1 MNTVNSIGL
10 ITRFSDQFFDKV
22 YKQDSVT
29 SVLDTTDERV
39 KFIGA
44 KTVKIAKMQFGGLSN
59 YYRNNDN
66 KDEVGI
72 APAGTQFYGSAGFGY
87 QQSSAKMQW
96 ETFTLSQDRAASFP
110 IEYFDDEESGGLLVG
125 NAVTEISRTIIVPEI
140 DAYALS
146 TLAAKAG
153 KKATTEGGITPANA
167 LSALNDAFL
176 YFEEHE
182 VPAADQVIYVSPAFM
197 KALRESTQI
206 TRFIEP
212 TPGEKKVS
220 YKITEYE
227 GRTLITVPPTRFR
240 TDYKAYDG
248 GYGFGSDSKLINF
261 LAVSKSAVIHIKKYE
276 KVKIVSG
283 DLNLAANGF
292 DGYTVYARVYHDV
305 FVPDNKKVGIYAN
318 VAAATSTSDLP
329 AKLTVTN
336 DKLNIASIEIEPA
349 DQAALA
355 VKLKT
360 TPEGTIKVGDK
371 LDPANVDLIHVGD
384 TFSAGK
390 VKFYAMSGNYTVLAI
405 AEVTFTST

>member
-10 ITRFSDQFFDKV
+10 ITKYSDQFFDKV

-29 SVLDTTDERV
+29 SILDTTDERV

-59 YYRNNDN
+59 YYRNNT
-66 KDEVGI
+66 EAGS

-87 QQSSAKMQW
+87 QQSNAKMQW

-146 TLAAKAG
+146 TLAANAG
-153 KKATTEGGITPANA
+153 KSVPEAITSANA

-212 TPGEKKVS
+212 APGEKKVS

-318 VAAATSTSDLP
+318 IAETASTSDLP

-336 DKLNIASIEIEPA
+336 DKLKIASIEIEPA
-349 DQAALA
+349 DRAAIA
-355 VKLKT
+355 VKT
-360 TPEGTIKVGDK
+360 SQTGTINVGDK
-371 LDPANVDLIHVGD
+371 LDPAKVDLIHVGD
-384 TFSAGK
+384 TFSAGAT
-390 VKFYAMSGNYTVLAI
+390 KFYAISGNYTVLAVTS
-405 AEVTFTST
+405 VTFAS

>member
-10 ITRFSDQFFDKV
+10 ITKYSDQFFDKV

-59 YYRNNDN
+59 YYRNNA
-66 KDEVGI
+66 EAGS

-87 QQSSAKMQW
+87 QQSNAKMQW

-146 TLAAKAG
+146 TLAANAG
-153 KKATTEGGITPANA
+153 KQATTEGGITSANA

-212 TPGEKKVS
+212 APGEKKVS

-248 GYGFGSDSKLINF
+248 GYGFGPNSKLINF

-318 VAAATSTSDLP
+318 VAEAASTSDLP

-336 DKLNIASIEIEPA
+336 DKLKITSIEIEPA
-349 DQAALA
+349 NNQVAFA
-355 VKLKT
+355 VKT
-360 TPEGTIKVGDK
+360 SQTGTINVGDK
-371 LDPANVDLIHVGD
+371 LDPAKVDLIHVGD
-384 TFSAGK
+384 TFSAGAT
-390 VKFYAMSGNYTVLAI
+390 KFYAISGNYTVLAVTT
-405 AEVTFTST
+405 VTFAN

>member
-10 ITRFSDQFFDKV
+10 ITKYSDQFFDKV

-29 SVLDTTDERV
+29 SILDTTDERV

-59 YYRNNDN
+59 YYRNNAN
-66 KDEVGI
+66 DEVAK

-87 QQSSAKMQW
+87 QQSNAKMQW

-146 TLAAKAG
+146 TLAANAG
-153 KKATTEGGITPANA
+153 TTKSEAITSANA

-240 TDYKAYDG
+240 TKYKAYDG
-248 GYGFGSDSKLINF
+248 GYGFDTGSMPINL

-305 FVPDNKKVGIYAN
+305 FVPDNKKFGIYAN
-318 VAAATSTSDLP
+318 VATEAGTSDLP
-329 AKLTVTN
+329 AKLTVTK
-336 DKLNIASIEIEPA
+336 DGTKIKSIEIEPA
-349 DQAALA
+349 NNQVAFA
-355 VKLKT
+355 VKT
-360 TPEGTIKVGDK
+360 TQTGTINIGDK
-371 LDPANVDLIHVGD
+371 LDPAKVDLIHVGD
-384 TFSAGK
+384 TFSTGT
-390 VKFYAMSGNYTVLAI
+390 VKFYAISGNYTVLDI
-405 AEVTFTST
+405 ASVTF

>member
-10 ITRFSDQFFDKV
+10 ITKYSDQFFDKV

-59 YYRNNDN
+59 YYRNNA
-66 KDEVGI
+66 EAGS

-87 QQSSAKMQW
+87 QQSNAKMQW

-146 TLAAKAG
+146 TLEANAG
-153 KKATTEGGITPANA
+153 KSVPEAITSANA

-206 TRFIEP
+206 TRFIDS
-212 TPGEKKVS
+212 TPGEKKVN

-240 TDYKAYDG
+240 TKYKAYDG
-248 GYGFGSDSKLINF
+248 GYGFDSTSKPINF

-276 KVKIVSG
+276 KVKIISG

-305 FVPDNKKVGIYAN
+305 FVPDNKKFGIYAN
-318 VAAATSTSDLP
+318 VATEAGTSDLP
-329 AKLTVTN
+329 AKLTVTK
-336 DKLNIASIEIEPA
+336 DGTKIKSIEIEPA
-349 DQAALA
+349 NNQVAFA
-355 VKLKT
+355 VKT
-360 TPEGTIKVGDK
+360 TQTGTINVGDK
-371 LDPANVDLIHVGD
+371 LDPAKVDLIHVGD
-384 TFSAGK
+384 TFSTGT
-390 VKFYAMSGNYTVLAI
+390 VKFYAISGNYTVLDI
-405 AEVTFTST
+405 ASVTF

>member
-10 ITRFSDQFFDKV
+10 IIKYSDQFFDKV

-59 YYRNNDN
+59 YYRNNA
-66 KDEVGI
+66 EAGS

-146 TLAAKAG
+146 TLAANAG
-153 KKATTEGGITPANA
+153 TAKSEAITSANA

-212 TPGEKKVS
+212 APGEKKVS

-305 FVPDNKKVGIYAN
+305 FVLDNKKVGIYAN
-318 VAAATSTSDLP
+318 VATEAGTSDLP
-329 AKLTVTN
+329 AKLTVTK
-336 DKLNIASIEIEPA
+336 DGTKIKSIEIEPA
-349 DQAALA
+349 SQAALA

-360 TPEGTIKVGDK
+360 TPEGTLNVGDK

-384 TFSAGK
+384 TFSTGK
-390 VKFYAMSGNYTVLAI
+390 VKFYAMSGNYTILAI
-405 AEVTFTST
+405 TEVTF

>member
-10 ITRFSDQFFDKV
+10 ITKYSDQFFDKV

-29 SVLDTTDERV
+29 SILDTTDERV

-59 YYRNNDN
+59 YYRNNSEAAN
-66 KDEVGI
+66 

-87 QQSSAKMQW
+87 QQSNAKMQW

-146 TLAAKAG
+146 TLAANAG
-153 KKATTEGGITPANA
+153 TTKSEAITSANA

-240 TDYKAYDG
+240 TKYKAYDG
-248 GYGFGSDSKLINF
+248 GYGFDTGSMPINL

-305 FVPDNKKVGIYAN
+305 FVPDNKKFGIYAN
-318 VAAATSTSDLP
+318 VATEAGTSDLP
-329 AKLTVTN
+329 AKLTVTKDGSN
-336 DKLNIASIEIEPA
+336 KIASIEIEPA
-349 DQAALA
+349 SQAAIA
-355 VKLKT
+355 VKT
-360 TPEGTIKVGDK
+360 TQTGEIKVGTK
-371 LDPANVDLIHVGD
+371 LDPAKVNLIHVGD
-384 TFSAGK
+384 ALTTGAN
-390 VKFYAMSGNYTVLAI
+390 KFYAMSGNYTVLA
-405 AEVTFTST
+405 ETSVTGS

>member
-10 ITRFSDQFFDKV
+10 ITQFSDKYFDKV

-59 YYRNNDN
+59 YYRNNA
-66 KDEVGI
+66 EAGS

-87 QQSSAKMQW
+87 QQSNAKMQW

-146 TLAAKAG
+146 TLAANAG
-153 KKATTEGGITPANA
+153 KQATTEGGITSANA

-212 TPGEKKVS
+212 APGEKKVS

-248 GYGFGSDSKLINF
+248 GYGFGSNSKLINF

-318 VAAATSTSDLP
+318 IAESASTSDLP

-336 DKLNIASIEIEPA
+336 DKLKIASIVIEPA
-349 DQAALA
+349 DRAAIA
-355 VKLKT
+355 VKT
-360 TPEGTIKVGDK
+360 TQTGTIKVGDK
-371 LDPANVDLIHVGD
+371 LDPAKVDLIHVGD
-384 TFSAGK
+384 TFSAGAT
-390 VKFYAMSGNYTVLAI
+390 KFYAISGNYTVLAI
-405 AEVTFTST
+405 ADVTFAN

>member
-10 ITRFSDQFFDKV
+10 ITKYSDQFFDKV

-29 SVLDTTDERV
+29 SILDTTDERV

-59 YYRNNDN
+59 YYRNNA
-66 KDEVGI
+66 EAGS

-87 QQSSAKMQW
+87 QQSNAKMQW

-146 TLAAKAG
+146 TLAANAG
-153 KKATTEGGITPANA
+153 KQATTEGGITSANA
-167 LSALNDAFL
+167 LSALNDAFW

-212 TPGEKKVS
+212 APGEKKVS

-240 TDYKAYDG
+240 TKYKAYDG
-248 GYGFGSDSKLINF
+248 GYGFGDGSMPINL

-318 VAAATSTSDLP
+318 VAEAASTSDLP
-329 AKLTVTN
+329 AKLTVTK
-336 DKLNIASIEIEPA
+336 DGTKIKSIEIEPA
-349 DQAALA
+349 NNQVAFA
-355 VKLKT
+355 VKT
-360 TPEGTIKVGDK
+360 SQTGTINVGDK
-371 LDPANVDLIHVGD
+371 LDPAKVDLIHVGD
-384 TFSAGK
+384 TFSAGAT
-390 VKFYAMSGNYTVLAI
+390 KFYAISGNYTVLAVTT
-405 AEVTFTST
+405 VTFAN

>member
-1 MNTVNSIGL
+1 MNMTNSIGL
-10 ITRFSDQFFDKV
+10 ITKYSDQFFDKV

-66 KDEVGI
+66 KDELGS

-146 TLAAKAG
+146 TLAAYAG
-153 KKATTEGGITPANA
+153 KTDSTAAITSANA

-182 VPAADQVIYVSPAFM
+182 VPAADQIIYVSPKFM

-206 TRFIEP
+206 TRFIDS
-212 TPGEKKVS
+212 TPGDKKVN

-240 TDYKAYDG
+240 TNYKAYDG
-248 GYGFGSDSKLINF
+248 GYGFGSDSKEIDF
-261 LAVSKSAVIHIKKYE
+261 LAVAKSAVIHIKKYE

-305 FVPDNKKVGIYAN
+305 FVPDNKKFGIYAH
-318 VAAATSTSDLP
+318 VAQATSTSDLP

-336 DKLNIASIEIEPA
+336 DKTKIASIKIEPA
-349 DQAALA
+349 DQAAIA

-360 TPEGTIKVGDK
+360 TPEGTINVGDK

-405 AEVTFTST
+405 TEVTFAN

>member
-1 MNTVNSIGL
+1 MNMTNSIGL
-10 ITRFSDQFFDKV
+10 ITKYSDQFFDKV

-66 KDEVGI
+66 KDELGS

-87 QQSSAKMQW
+87 QQSNAKMQW

-146 TLAAKAG
+146 TLEANAG
-153 KKATTEGGITPANA
+153 KTVSEAITSANA

-240 TDYKAYDG
+240 TKYKAYDG
-248 GYGFGSDSKLINF
+248 GYGFGDGSMPINL

-305 FVPDNKKVGIYAN
+305 FVPDNKKFGIYAN
-318 VAAATSTSDLP
+318 IATEAGTSDLP
-329 AKLTVTN
+329 AKLTVTK
-336 DKLNIASIEIEPA
+336 DGTKIKSIEIEPA
-349 DQAALA
+349 NNQVAFA
-355 VKLKT
+355 VKT
-360 TPEGTIKVGDK
+360 SQSGSIKVGDK
-371 LDPANVDLIHVGD
+371 LDPATVDLIHVGE
-384 TFSAGK
+384 TYSGSK
-390 VKFYAMSGNYTVLAI
+390 TFYAISGNYTVLASTT
-405 AEVTFTST
+405 VTFG

>member
-10 ITRFSDQFFDKV
+10 ITKYSDQFFDKV

-59 YYRNNDN
+59 YYRNNA
-66 KDEVGI
+66 EAGS

-87 QQSSAKMQW
+87 QQSNAKMQW

-146 TLAAKAG
+146 TLAANAG
-153 KKATTEGGITPANA
+153 ATKSEAITSANA

-206 TRFIEP
+206 TRFIDS
-212 TPGEKKVS
+212 TPGEKKVN

-240 TDYKAYDG
+240 TKYKAYDG
-248 GYGFGSDSKLINF
+248 GYGFDSTSKPINF

-305 FVPDNKKVGIYAN
+305 FVPDNKKFGIYAN
-318 VAAATSTSDLP
+318 VATTDERPSDLP

-336 DKLNIASIEIEPA
+336 DKTKIASIKIEPA

-360 TPEGTIKVGDK
+360 TPEGTINVGDK

-390 VKFYAMSGNYTVLAI
+390 VKFYAMSGNYTVLSI
-405 AEVTFTST
+405 AEVTFTN

>member
-10 ITRFSDQFFDKV
+10 ITKYSDQFFDKV

-59 YYRNNDN
+59 YYRNNA
-66 KDEVGI
+66 EAGS

-146 TLAAKAG
+146 TLEANAG
-153 KKATTEGGITPANA
+153 KTVSEAITSANA

-212 TPGEKKVS
+212 APGEKKVS

-240 TDYKAYDG
+240 TKYKAYDG
-248 GYGFGSDSKLINF
+248 GYGFDTGSMPINL

-305 FVPDNKKVGIYAN
+305 FVPDNKKFGIYAN
-318 VAAATSTSDLP
+318 IATEAGTSDLP
-329 AKLTVTN
+329 AKLTITK
-336 DKLNIASIEIEPA
+336 DGTKIKSIEIEPA
-349 DQAALA
+349 SQAAIA
-355 VKLKT
+355 VTTTKT
-360 TPEGTIKVGDK
+360 GTINVGDK
-371 LDPANVDLIHVGD
+371 LDPATVSLVYVDQVFKTGE
-384 TFSAGK
+384 T
-390 VKFYAMSGNYTVLAI
+390 KFYAISGNYTVLATTS
-405 AEVTFTST
+405 VTF

>member
-10 ITRFSDQFFDKV
+10 ITKYSDQFFDKV

-59 YYRNNDN
+59 YYRNNSEAAN
-66 KDEVGI
+66 

-87 QQSSAKMQW
+87 QQSNAKMQW

-146 TLAAKAG
+146 TLAANAG
-153 KKATTEGGITPANA
+153 TTKSEAITSANA

-212 TPGEKKVS
+212 APGEKKVS

-248 GYGFGSDSKLINF
+248 GYGFGSNSKLINF

-318 VAAATSTSDLP
+318 VAEATSTSDLP

-336 DKLNIASIEIEPA
+336 DKLKIASIEIEPA
-349 DQAALA
+349 NNQVAFA
-355 VKLKT
+355 VKT
-360 TPEGTIKVGDK
+360 SQTGTINVGDK
-371 LDPANVDLIHVGD
+371 LDPAKVDLIHVGD
-384 TFSAGK
+384 TFSAGA
-390 VKFYAMSGNYTVLAI
+390 VKFYAISGNYTVLAVTS
-405 AEVTFTST
+405 VTFAN

>member
-1 MNTVNSIGL
+1 MNMTNSIGL
-10 ITRFSDQFFDKV
+10 ITKYSDQFFDKV

-59 YYRNNDN
+59 YYRNNSEAAN
-66 KDEVGI
+66 

-87 QQSSAKMQW
+87 QQSNAKMQW

-146 TLAAKAG
+146 TLAANAG
-153 KKATTEGGITPANA
+153 TTKSEAITSANA

-240 TDYKAYDG
+240 TKYKAYDG
-248 GYGFGSDSKLINF
+248 GYGFDTGSMPINL

-305 FVPDNKKVGIYAN
+305 FVPDNKKFGIYAN
-318 VAAATSTSDLP
+318 VATEAGTSDLP
-329 AKLTVTN
+329 AKLTVTK
-336 DKLNIASIEIEPA
+336 DGTKIKSIEIEPA
-349 DQAALA
+349 NNQVAFA
-355 VKLKT
+355 VKT
-360 TPEGTIKVGDK
+360 TQTGTINIGDK
-371 LDPANVDLIHVGD
+371 LDPAKVDLIHVGD
-384 TFSAGK
+384 TFSTGT
-390 VKFYAMSGNYTVLAI
+390 VKFYAISGNYTVLDI
-405 AEVTFTST
+405 ASVTF

>member
-10 ITRFSDQFFDKV
+10 ITKYSDQFFDKV

-29 SVLDTTDERV
+29 SILDTTDERV

-59 YYRNNDN
+59 YYRNNA
-66 KDEVGI
+66 EAGS

-87 QQSSAKMQW
+87 QQSNAKMQW

-146 TLAAKAG
+146 TLAANAG

-212 TPGEKKVS
+212 APGEKKVS

-318 VAAATSTSDLP
+318 IAETTSTSDLP
-329 AKLTVTN
+329 AKLTVTK
-336 DKLNIASIEIEPA
+336 DGTKIKSIEIEPA
-349 DQAALA
+349 SQAAIA
-355 VKLKT
+355 VTTTKT
-360 TPEGTIKVGDK
+360 GTINVGDK
-371 LDPANVDLIHVGD
+371 LDPATVSLVYVDQVFKTGE
-384 TFSAGK
+384 T
-390 VKFYAMSGNYTVLAI
+390 KFYAISGNYTVLATTS
-405 AEVTFTST
+405 VTF

>member
-10 ITRFSDQFFDKV
+10 ITKYSDQFFDKV

-59 YYRNNDN
+59 YYRNNAED
-66 KDEVGI
+66 GS

-146 TLAAKAG
+146 TLAANAG
-153 KKATTEGGITPANA
+153 KQATTEGGITSANA

-212 TPGEKKVS
+212 APGEKKVS

-248 GYGFGSDSKLINF
+248 GYGFGPNSKLINF

-318 VAAATSTSDLP
+318 VAEAASTSDLP

-336 DKLNIASIEIEPA
+336 DKLKITSIEIEPA
-349 DQAALA
+349 NNQVAFA
-355 VKLKT
+355 VKT
-360 TPEGTIKVGDK
+360 SQTGTINVGDK
-371 LDPANVDLIHVGD
+371 LDPAKVDLIHVGD
-384 TFSAGK
+384 TFSAGAT
-390 VKFYAMSGNYTVLAI
+390 KFYAISGNYTVLAVTT
-405 AEVTFTST
+405 VTFAN

>member
-10 ITRFSDQFFDKV
+10 ITKYSDQFFDKV

-59 YYRNNDN
+59 YYRNNA
-66 KDEVGI
+66 EAGS

-87 QQSSAKMQW
+87 QQSNAKMQW

-146 TLAAKAG
+146 TLAANAG
-153 KKATTEGGITPANA
+153 KQATTEGGITSANA

-212 TPGEKKVS
+212 APGEKKVS

-240 TDYKAYDG
+240 TKYKAYDG
-248 GYGFGSDSKLINF
+248 GYGFGDGSMPINL

-318 VAAATSTSDLP
+318 VAEAASTSDLP
-329 AKLTVTN
+329 AKLTVTK
-336 DKLNIASIEIEPA
+336 DGTKIKSIEIEPA
-349 DQAALA
+349 NNQVAFA
-355 VKLKT
+355 VKT
-360 TPEGTIKVGDK
+360 SQTGTINVGDK
-371 LDPANVDLIHVGD
+371 LDPAKVDLIHVGD
-384 TFSAGK
+384 TFSAGAT
-390 VKFYAMSGNYTVLAI
+390 KFYAISGNYTVLAVTT
-405 AEVTFTST
+405 VTFAN

>member
-10 ITRFSDQFFDKV
+10 ITQFSDKFFDKV

-29 SVLDTTDERV
+29 SILDTTDERV

-59 YYRNNDN
+59 YYRNNA
-66 KDEVGI
+66 EAGS

-87 QQSSAKMQW
+87 QQSNAKMQW

-146 TLAAKAG
+146 TLAANAG
-153 KKATTEGGITPANA
+153 KQATTEGGITSANA

-212 TPGEKKVS
+212 APGEKKVS

-248 GYGFGSDSKLINF
+248 GYGFGPNSKLINF

-318 VAAATSTSDLP
+318 VAENTSTSDLP

-336 DKLNIASIEIEPA
+336 DKLKIASIEIEPA
-349 DQAALA
+349 NNQVAFA
-355 VKLKT
+355 VKT
-360 TPEGTIKVGDK
+360 SQTGTINVGDK
-371 LDPANVDLIHVGD
+371 LDPAKVDLIHVGD
-384 TFSAGK
+384 TFSAGAT
-390 VKFYAMSGNYTVLAI
+390 KFYAISGNYTVLAVTT
-405 AEVTFTST
+405 VTFAN

>member
-10 ITRFSDQFFDKV
+10 ITKYSDQFFDKV

-59 YYRNNDN
+59 YYRNNA
-66 KDEVGI
+66 EAGS

-87 QQSSAKMQW
+87 QQSNAKMQW

-146 TLAAKAG
+146 TLAANAG
-153 KKATTEGGITPANA
+153 KQATTEGGITSANA

-212 TPGEKKVS
+212 APGEKKVS

-248 GYGFGSDSKLINF
+248 GYGFGPNSKLINF

-318 VAAATSTSDLP
+318 VAENTSTSDLP

-336 DKLNIASIEIEPA
+336 DKLKITSIEIEPA
-349 DQAALA
+349 NNQVAFA
-355 VKLKT
+355 VKT
-360 TPEGTIKVGDK
+360 SQTGTINVGDK
-371 LDPANVDLIHVGD
+371 LDPAKVDLIHVGD
-384 TFSAGK
+384 TFSAGAT
-390 VKFYAMSGNYTVLAI
+390 KFYAISGNYTVLAVTT
-405 AEVTFTST
+405 VTFAN

>member
-10 ITRFSDQFFDKV
+10 ITKYSDQFFDKV

-59 YYRNNDN
+59 YYRNNA
-66 KDEVGI
+66 EAGS

-146 TLAAKAG
+146 TLAANAG
-153 KKATTEGGITPANA
+153 KQATTEGGITSANA

-212 TPGEKKVS
+212 APGEKKVS

-248 GYGFGSDSKLINF
+248 GYGFGANSKLINF

-318 VAAATSTSDLP
+318 IAEAASTSDLP

-336 DKLNIASIEIEPA
+336 DKLKIASIKIEPA

-355 VKLKT
+355 VKT
-360 TPEGTIKVGDK
+360 YQTGTIKVGDK
-371 LDPANVDLIHVGD
+371 LDPAKVYLIHVGD
-384 TFSAGK
+384 TFSAGA
-390 VKFYAMSGNYTVLAI
+390 VKFYAISGNYTVLAI
-405 AEVTFTST
+405 ADVTFSN

>member
-10 ITRFSDQFFDKV
+10 ITKYSDQFFDKV

-59 YYRNNDN
+59 YYRNNA
-66 KDEVGI
+66 EAGS

-87 QQSSAKMQW
+87 QQSNAKMQW

-146 TLAAKAG
+146 TLAANAG
-153 KKATTEGGITPANA
+153 TTKSEAITSANA

-240 TDYKAYDG
+240 TKYKAYDG
-248 GYGFGSDSKLINF
+248 GYGFDTGSMPINL

-305 FVPDNKKVGIYAN
+305 FVPDNKKFGIYAN
-318 VAAATSTSDLP
+318 VATEAGTSDLP
-329 AKLTVTN
+329 AKLTVTK
-336 DKLNIASIEIEPA
+336 DGTKIKSIEIEPA
-349 DQAALA
+349 NNQVAFA
-355 VKLKT
+355 VKT
-360 TPEGTIKVGDK
+360 SQTGTINVGDK
-371 LDPANVDLIHVGD
+371 LDPAKVDLIHVGD
-384 TFSAGK
+384 TFSTGT
-390 VKFYAMSGNYTVLAI
+390 VKFYAISGNYTVLDI
-405 AEVTFTST
+405 ASVTF

>member
-10 ITRFSDQFFDKV
+10 ITKYSDQFFDKV

-29 SVLDTTDERV
+29 SILDTTDERV

-44 KTVKIAKMQFGGLSN
+44 KTVKVAKMQFGGLSN
-59 YYRNNDN
+59 YYRNNSETEN
-66 KDEVGI
+66 

-87 QQSSAKMQW
+87 QQSNAKMQW

-146 TLAAKAG
+146 TLAANAG
-153 KKATTEGGITPANA
+153 ETKSETITKENA

-197 KALRESTQI
+197 KALRESDKI
-206 TRFIEP
+206 TRFIDS
-212 TPGEKKVS
+212 TPGEKKVN

-240 TDYKAYDG
+240 TEYKAYDG
-248 GYGFGSDSKLINF
+248 GYGFGAGSKLIDF

-305 FVPDNKKVGIYAN
+305 FVPDNKKVGIYAH
-318 VAAATSTSDLP
+318 VASAESTSDLP

-336 DKLNIASIEIEPA
+336 DKLKIASIEIEPA
-349 DQAALA
+349 NNQVAFA
-355 VKLKT
+355 VKT
-360 TPEGTIKVGDK
+360 SQTGPINVGDK
-371 LDPANVDLIHVGD
+371 LDPAKVDLIHVGD
-384 TFSAGK
+384 TFTATT
-390 VKFYAMSGNYTVLAI
+390 VKFYAISGNYTVLATTS
-405 AEVTFTST
+405 VTFAS

>member
-10 ITRFSDQFFDKV
+10 ITKYSDQFFDKV

-59 YYRNNDN
+59 YYRNNAED
-66 KDEVGI
+66 GS

-146 TLAAKAG
+146 TLAANAG
-153 KKATTEGGITPANA
+153 KQATTEGGITSANA

-212 TPGEKKVS
+212 APGEKKVS

-248 GYGFGSDSKLINF
+248 GYGFGPNSKLINF

-305 FVPDNKKVGIYAN
+305 FVPDNKKFGIYAN
-318 VAAATSTSDLP
+318 VATEAGTSDLP
-329 AKLTVTN
+329 AKLTVTK
-336 DKLNIASIEIEPA
+336 DGTKIKSIEIEPA
-349 DQAALA
+349 NNQVAFA
-355 VKLKT
+355 VKT
-360 TPEGTIKVGDK
+360 SQTGTINVGDK
-371 LDPANVDLIHVGD
+371 LDPAKVDLIHVGD
-384 TFSAGK
+384 TFSAGAT
-390 VKFYAMSGNYTVLAI
+390 KFYAISGNYTVLAVTT
-405 AEVTFTST
+405 VTFAN

>member
-10 ITRFSDQFFDKV
+10 ITKYSDQFFDKV

-59 YYRNNDN
+59 YYRNNA
-66 KDEVGI
+66 EAGS

-87 QQSSAKMQW
+87 QQSNAKMQW

-146 TLAAKAG
+146 TLAANAG
-153 KKATTEGGITPANA
+153 KQATTEGGITSANA

-212 TPGEKKVS
+212 APGEKKVS

-240 TDYKAYDG
+240 TKYKAYDG
-248 GYGFGSDSKLINF
+248 GYGFGPNSKLINF

-276 KVKIVSG
+276 KVKIISG

-292 DGYTVYARVYHDV
+292 DGSTAYARVYHDV
-305 FVPDNKKVGIYAN
+305 FVPDNKKFGIYAN
-318 VAAATSTSDLP
+318 VAENTSTSDLP

-336 DKLNIASIEIEPA
+336 DKLKIASIEIEPA
-349 DQAALA
+349 NNQVAFA
-355 VKLKT
+355 VKT
-360 TPEGTIKVGDK
+360 SQTGTINVGDK
-371 LDPANVDLIHVGD
+371 LDPAKVDLIHVGD
-384 TFSAGK
+384 TFSAGAT
-390 VKFYAMSGNYTVLAI
+390 KFYAISGNYTVLAVTT
-405 AEVTFTST
+405 VTFAN

>member
-10 ITRFSDQFFDKV
+10 ITKYSDQFFDKV

-29 SVLDTTDERV
+29 SILDTTDERV

-59 YYRNNDN
+59 YYRNNAEAGN
-66 KDEVGI
+66 

-87 QQSSAKMQW
+87 QQSNAKMQW

-146 TLAAKAG
+146 TLAANAG
-153 KKATTEGGITPANA
+153 KQATTEGGITSANA

-212 TPGEKKVS
+212 APGEKKVS

-248 GYGFGSDSKLINF
+248 GYGFGPDSKLINF

-318 VAAATSTSDLP
+318 VAEAASTSDLP

-336 DKLNIASIEIEPA
+336 DKLKIASIEIEPA
-349 DQAALA
+349 NNQVAFA
-355 VKLKT
+355 VKT
-360 TPEGTIKVGDK
+360 SQTGTINVGDK
-371 LDPANVDLIHVGD
+371 LDPAKVDLIHVGD
-384 TFSAGK
+384 TFSAGAT
-390 VKFYAMSGNYTVLAI
+390 KFYAISGNYTVLAVTT
-405 AEVTFTST
+405 VTFAN